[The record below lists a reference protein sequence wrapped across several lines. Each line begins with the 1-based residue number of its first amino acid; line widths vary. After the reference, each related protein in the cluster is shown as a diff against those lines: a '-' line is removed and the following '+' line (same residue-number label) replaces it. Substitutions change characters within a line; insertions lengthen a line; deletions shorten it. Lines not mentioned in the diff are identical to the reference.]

1 MSPTQLLDHIGR
13 EQVRITHVQV
23 TPLSYK
29 PSDGS
34 YIHLCGP
41 VVLTK
46 MDAGLVEVFTD
57 QGIMGIG
64 PSLGVHETDYSHLVG
79 EDVFDV
85 DRLKLPAGVDVA
97 CWDVI
102 GEMDCLCN
110 ELQLLPYASKST
122 P

>member
-1 MSPTQLLDHIGR
+1 MRYSDRLPCALAQAPTIAECTQEVAMSPTQLLDHIGR

-64 PSLGVHETDYSHLVG
+64 PSLGVCETDYSHLVG

-85 DRLKLPAGVDVA
+85 
-97 CWDVI
+97 
-102 GEMDCLCN
+102 
-110 ELQLLPYASKST
+110 
-122 P
+122 